1 VDSIRRKLSADSR
14 RILRRFS
21 ADPLERNLRTEEEL
35 SGAIALSAFWPAL
48 NTLMNLNLVQS
59 VKNGYALTTK
69 GYDALES
76 LSGERTDLPWS
87 R

>member
-1 VDSIRRKLSADSR
+1 MDSIRRKLSADSR

-21 ADPLERNLRTEEEL
+21 ADPLERNLRTQDEL
-35 SGAIALSAFWPAL
+35 SDAVALSAFWPAL
-48 NTLMNLNLVQS
+48 NTLMSLNLVQS

-69 GYDALES
+69 GYEALED
-76 LSGERTDLPWS
+76 LSRERTDLPWG